1 LRTWVIGL
9 IVGIGMTSGAAAQT
23 AAPVDSAQGAP
34 SASRAAQNAEADQIK
49 ARQRI
54 FIMEGVLEHAVQVG
68 VDNLRRRVRA
78 VMPDDALLQGGAP
91 QVRGFRLEGYGVFF
105 DVEVPAL
112 RQSLAWSIRTMNETG
127 SALAR
132 DFAAMRAFVRAIP
145 DARVQAEF
153 ERTLRRVQQQVAPG
167 TPVAAQGPT
176 LASVAPG
183 GPTVGAQSIGPQSI
197 DAQAVS
203 AQSVSASIAPPPEV
217 AAPPAQRDPL
227 LLSDPSDAYTEEVKA
242 AVIDAMIENSGSL
255 VLGENEWLTVAARDN
270 APTAPFISGDPDVV
284 TLVLRVKGSDLLA
297 FRAGQL
303 TLEQVRA
310 RVQIGEF

>member
-9 IVGIGMTSGAAAQT
+9 VVGIGLTSGASAQT
-23 AAPVDSAQGAP
+23 AAPSPFDGAQGAP
-34 SASRAAQNAEADQIK
+34 SASRGAQNTEADQIR

-91 QVRGFRLEGYGVFF
+91 QVRGFRLDGYGVFF

-127 SALAR
+127 GSLAR
-132 DFAAMRAFVRAIP
+132 DLAAMRAFARAIP
-145 DARVQAEF
+145 DQRVQAEF
-153 ERTLRRVQQQVAPG
+153 ERTLRRVQQQVVPASQ
-167 TPVAAQGPT
+167 VPT
-176 LASVAPG
+176 LASASPG
-183 GPTVGAQSIGPQSI
+183 
-197 DAQAVS
+197 AVS
-203 AQSVSASIAPPPEV
+203 AQSVGAQSVGAQGVAAQSLGASIATQPEAV
-217 AAPPAQRDPL
+217 APPQVDPVL
-227 LLSDPSDAYTEEVKA
+227 LNDPSDAYTEEVKA
-242 AVIDAMIENSGSL
+242 AVVDAMIENSGSL

-284 TLVLRVKGSDLLA
+284 TLVLRVKGSDLIA

>member
-1 LRTWVIGL
+1 LRTWVIG
-9 IVGIGMTSGAAAQT
+9 IVVGIGITSGASAQT
-23 AAPVDSAQGAP
+23 AAPAPLNGTQAAP
-34 SASRAAQNAEADQIK
+34 SAGREAQTAEADQIR

-127 SALAR
+127 NALAR

-145 DARVQAEF
+145 DPRVQAEF

-167 TPVAAQGPT
+167 ARVPT
-176 LASVAPG
+176 LASAAPG
-183 GPTVGAQSIGPQSI
+183 GPAAGAQSIGAQSIGPQEVT
-197 DAQAVS
+197 AQTVG
-203 AQSVSASIAPPPEV
+203 ASIAPQPEV
-217 AAPPAQRDPL
+217 AAAPPPQIDPL
-227 LLSDPSDAYTEEVKA
+227 LVNDPSDAYTEEVKA

-255 VLGENEWLTVAARDN
+255 ILAENEWLTVAARDN
-270 APTAPFISGDPDVV
+270 APTAPFISGDPDLV

-303 TLEQVRA
+303 TLDQVRA
-310 RVQIGEF
+310 RVQVGEF

>member
-1 LRTWVIGL
+1 MRTWVIGL
-9 IVGIGMTSGAAAQT
+9 AIGVGITSGASAQT
-23 AAPVDSAQGAP
+23 PFDAAQGAP
-34 SASRAAQNAEADQIK
+34 SASRGAQSAEADQIR

-91 QVRGFRLEGYGVFF
+91 QVRGFRLDGYGVFF

-127 SALAR
+127 NALAR
-132 DFAAMRAFVRAIP
+132 DLAAMRAFVRAIP
-145 DARVQAEF
+145 DPRVQAEF

-167 TPVAAQGPT
+167 AQVPT
-176 LASVAPG
+176 LASVTPG
-183 GPTVGAQSIGPQSI
+183 GPTVGAQSIGPQSVE
-197 DAQAVS
+197 AQAVS
-203 AQSVSASIAPPPEV
+203 AQTVGASIASQPELA
-217 AAPPAQRDPL
+217 AAPPQPDPL
-227 LLSDPSDAYTEEVKA
+227 LLNDPSDAYTEEVKA

-270 APTAPFISGDPDVV
+270 APTAPFISGDPAVV

-303 TLEQVRA
+303 TLEQVRS

>member
-9 IVGIGMTSGAAAQT
+9 VVGIGMTSGASAQT
-23 AAPVDSAQGAP
+23 AAPPPVDGAQGAP
-34 SASRAAQNAEADQIK
+34 SASRGAQNAEADQIK

-91 QVRGFRLEGYGVFF
+91 QVRGFRLDGYGVFF

-145 DARVQAEF
+145 DPRVQAEF

-167 TPVAAQGPT
+167 AQAPT
-176 LASVAPG
+176 LASAAPG
-183 GPTVGAQSIGPQSI
+183 GPAVGAQSIGPQTVE
-197 DAQAVS
+197 AQAVS
-203 AQSVSASIAPPPEV
+203 AQSLGAPIAPQLDAA
-217 AAPPAQRDPL
+217 AAPPQVVEAL

-297 FRAGQL
+297 FRAGQI
-303 TLEQVRA
+303 TLDQVRA